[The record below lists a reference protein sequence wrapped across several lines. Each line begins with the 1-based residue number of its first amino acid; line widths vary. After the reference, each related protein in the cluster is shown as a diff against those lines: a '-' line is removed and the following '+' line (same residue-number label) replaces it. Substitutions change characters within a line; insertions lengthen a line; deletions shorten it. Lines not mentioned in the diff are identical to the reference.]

1 MYTTRITAPTAYRVS
16 GGAAG
21 PITLTRVTT
30 GLTGAPGSSGQAQI
44 SADADNQLTQGSD
57 QRLYVPH
64 AQAVADPLAYYILA
78 KA

>member
-16 GGAAG
+16 GSPVG

-30 GLTGAPGSSGQAQI
+30 GLTGAPGSSGAAQI

-57 QRLYVPH
+57 QRLYVPR
-64 AQAVADPLAYYILA
+64 AQAAADPIAYYILA